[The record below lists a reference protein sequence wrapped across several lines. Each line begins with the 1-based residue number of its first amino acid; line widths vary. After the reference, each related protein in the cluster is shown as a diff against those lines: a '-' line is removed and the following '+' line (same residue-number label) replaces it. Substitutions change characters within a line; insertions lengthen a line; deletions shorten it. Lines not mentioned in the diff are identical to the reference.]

1 MVDARSKKKSKKT
14 KRSRKAK
21 LSSRTN
27 ALGYTDGGQD
37 IGVYETARILSQ
49 QSKERDRVKRQIL
62 DDREKFK
69 AKMHMKREIRT
80 EKWRQKLQKSP
91 FRIDLVAESERLEEG
106 NRVRLR
112 EEEKRAKVLEKRK
125 MHVKN
130 EIILRALQEASDL
143 EALRAEKRMIL
154 KEENR
159 LKAMLDLEKA
169 NSCRKSDLMA
179 AVRAERQRKQMQ
191 LDYRRQQRLEY
202 ELAIKYRHREAL
214 KKKLG
219 IEQEPKDLGCF

>member
-1 MVDARSKKKSKKT
+1 M
-14 KRSRKAK
+14 
-21 LSSRTN
+21 
-27 ALGYTDGGQD
+27 
-37 IGVYETARILSQ
+37 
-49 QSKERDRVKRQIL
+49 L
-62 DDREKFK
+62 DDRERYKM
-69 AKMHMKREIRT
+69 KMHMKRESRA
-80 EKWRQKLQKSP
+80 EKWRQKLGKSP

-112 EEEKRAKVLEKRK
+112 EEARRERALEKRK
-125 MHVKN
+125 QKVKN
-130 EIILRALQEASDL
+130 EIVLRALQEASDL
-143 EALRAEKRMIL
+143 EALRAEKRMII

-179 AVRAERQRKQMQ
+179 ASAERQRKQMQ

-219 IEQEPKDLGCF
+219 IDQEPKDLGCF

>member
-1 MVDARSKKKSKKT
+1 MKKKKKKKGKGT
-14 KRSRKAK
+14 PNSLSRFDLDERPRDVA
-21 LSSRTN
+21 
-27 ALGYTDGGQD
+27 A
-37 IGVYETARILSQ
+37 YETARILAKQ
-49 QSKERDRVKRQIL
+49 GQTRDRVKQRIL
-62 DDREKFK
+62 DSRSQFK
-69 AKMHMKREIRT
+69 LKMHMKKET
-80 EKWRQKLQKSP
+80 QEEKWRQKLERSP
-91 FRIDLVAESERLEEG
+91 FRIDLVAESERMEEG
-106 NRVRLR
+106 NHVRMQEEARR
-112 EEEKRAKVLEKRK
+112 EKALQRRK
-125 MHVKN
+125 QKVKN

-159 LKAMLDLEKA
+159 LKALLDLEKA

-214 KKKLG
+214 KAKLG
-219 IEQEPKDLGCF
+219 VEEEAKDLDCF